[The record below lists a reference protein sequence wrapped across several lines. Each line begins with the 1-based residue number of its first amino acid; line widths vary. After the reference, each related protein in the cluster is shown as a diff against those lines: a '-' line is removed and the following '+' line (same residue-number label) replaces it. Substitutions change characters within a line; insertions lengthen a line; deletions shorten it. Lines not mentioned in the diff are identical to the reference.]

1 MAVPKLPVLD
11 RGGAAR
17 GARPAARQDLANGIE
32 SLTGDERRLLEETS
46 RSLRDQ

>member
-1 MAVPKLPVLD
+1 MAAAQAAGVD